1 MWTECA
7 LFHGVS
13 GESRIVGM
21 SEKVKSP
28 TMAMS
33 RFNDALRSVLQVSK
47 SNLDE
52 IRSQEK
58 EANADKPKRGPKPRA
73 SGHASSDKG

>member
-1 MWTECA
+1 
-7 LFHGVS
+7 
-13 GESRIVGM
+13 M

-47 SNLDE
+47 GIHDSVLY
-52 IRSQEK
+52 RK
-58 EANADKPKRGPKPRA
+58 
-73 SGHASSDKG
+73 

>member
-1 MWTECA
+1 MWAESA
-7 LFHGVS
+7 LFHGVFRRV
-13 GESRIVGM
+13 RIIGI

-52 IRSQEK
+52 IRTQEK
-58 EANADKPKRGPKPRA
+58 GANADKPKRRPKPKA
-73 SGHASSDKG
+73 SGHALSDKD

>member
-1 MWTECA
+1 M
-7 LFHGVS
+7 G
-13 GESRIVGM
+13 
-21 SEKVKSP
+21 EKVKSP

-52 IRSQEK
+52 IRGQEK
-58 EANADKPKRGPKPRA
+58 EANADKPKRGPKPKT
-73 SGHASSDKG
+73 SGHASSEKG

>member
-1 MWTECA
+1 MHREYD
-7 LFHGVS
+7 
-13 GESRIVGM
+13 EGM

-47 SNLDE
+47 SDLDE
-52 IRSQEK
+52 IRAREK
-58 EANADKPKRGPKPRA
+58 ESSAGKPKRGPKPKA
-73 SGHASSDKG
+73 SGHASSGKG

>member
-1 MWTECA
+1 MVNM
-7 LFHGVS
+7 G
-13 GESRIVGM
+13 
-21 SEKVKSP
+21 EKVKSP

-52 IRSQEK
+52 IRAQEK
-58 EANADKPKRGPKPRA
+58 EANADKPKRGPKPRP
-73 SGHASSDKG
+73 K